1 MMSHKGMTFEHMLNY
16 ENLVCFTAKY
26 TVDFGLLYKL
36 GHLITTGHHTRVG
49 NNVVAM
55 DRLDTVRHTNVLVP
69 DVIETFESHLT
80 RLVLVTALCATFHDG
95 GNEKKKHVPNS
106 ITTTTTRLIVGAVC
120 LRHPHDD
127 R

>member
-1 MMSHKGMTFEHMLNY
+1 MLNY
-16 ENLVCFTAKY
+16 ENLFCFIAKY

-36 GHLITTGHHTRVG
+36 RYLITTWHNTTVG

-69 DVIETFESHLT
+69 DVIGTFERHLP
-80 RLVLVTALCATFHDG
+80 RLVLATALCATIHDG

-106 ITTTTTRLIVGAVC
+106 ITTTTRLIVGAVC